1 MNTRSLKI
9 KIRLFLWKILGSH
22 DTTNE
27 VRDLKEQIKTLQFFL
42 NSFHDIQNVPP
53 TADEDLRL
61 LQLCDTQL
69 LIIIDKLCK
78 KHNLKYWLDYGTL
91 LGAYRHK
98 GFIPWDDD
106 TDISMLRSDY
116 DQITEIINSDLSS
129 YGITAALADGRIGV
143 GYRHNE
149 TGIWVDIFP
158 VEDIYTPDSY
168 EIVSKELIDI
178 YNNYK
183 KRIIEK
189 NLDFSHKDLLSSIRE
204 NLCNQEETDYNN
216 HYLFYTPRF
225 FEETPYIY
233 NYSEIYPL
241 SSICFED
248 YMFAAPLQIRDYLEY
263 VYSKSFMSFPKS
275 GVLHHGIGRQPLST
289 WAKTNNVNMSNVLK
303 DLNQISEQI

>member
-1 MNTRSLKI
+1 MDSRSLKI
-9 KIRLFLWKILGSH
+9 KIRSFLWKVLGSH
-22 DTTNE
+22 DTTSE
-27 VRDLKEQIKTLQFFL
+27 IKTLKEQVKTLQFFL
-42 NSFHDIQNVPP
+42 NSFHNIQNVPP
-53 TADEDLRL
+53 TTDEELRL

-116 DQITEIINSDLSS
+116 DQITEIINSELSQ
-129 YGITAALADGRIGV
+129 YGITATLADGRIGV

-149 TGIWVDIFP
+149 TGVWVDIFP
-158 VEDIYTPDSY
+158 VENIYTTDSY
-168 EIVSKELIDI
+168 EIVSRKLINI

-183 KRIIEK
+183 KRVIEK
-189 NLDFSHKDLLSSIRE
+189 NLDFSHNDLLSSIRE
-204 NLCNQEETDYNN
+204 KLCNQKKADYKN

-233 NYSEIYPL
+233 KYNDIHPL
-241 SSICFED
+241 NTISFEK

-275 GVLHHGIGRQPLST
+275 GVLHHGIGRQPLSS
-289 WAKTNNVNMSNVLK
+289 WAKTNNICMSNVLK
-303 DLNQISEQI
+303 DLKQISEQI